1 MYIRIK
7 ADDICYNVNFES
19 RLNIIVGNSGTDKTI
34 FYDLLSDFYNNE
46 DTDINV
52 KSSLPVVTS
61 NLKRYAQ
68 DMQLLKNTILIFD
81 DINVIEKQSF
91 SISFQKY
98 AVENNLFILLMSRE
112 DNLNLKAQCSFFQFV
127 NQNNVVAN
135 VPFSGY

>member
-19 RLNIIVGNSGTDKTI
+19 RLNIIVGNSGTGKTI